1 MNSILIFVLAAP
13 GATFALY
20 VITRMV
26 ESASRTGAN
35 GAVKALATVTILVAS
50 ITMILVVV
58 GAGIAGKMMQGMM
71 AGMPAP

>member
-26 ESASRTGAN
+26 ESASRIGAN